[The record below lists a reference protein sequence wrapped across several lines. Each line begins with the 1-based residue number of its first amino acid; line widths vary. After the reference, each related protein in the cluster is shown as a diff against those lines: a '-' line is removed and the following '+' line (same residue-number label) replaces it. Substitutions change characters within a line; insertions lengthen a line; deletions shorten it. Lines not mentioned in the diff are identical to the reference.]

1 MSELN
6 PEKVHV
12 RYLDEGARSDFSLP
26 RRYTLTHS
34 DRTGDRFLTIGRDYD
49 LEQISGGYTR
59 FMRDE
64 VLAEWLDD
72 SGPRLNVYF
81 HVSGGLVFGHAGL
94 RCRIFRS
101 CQRSVLQALRYGDDP
116 LFRKRPELDERPALV
131 HYRSGKPRYNFIEES
146 GAMKEYRMIR

>member
-1 MSELN
+1 MADLD
-6 PEKVHV
+6 PAKVHV
-12 RYLDEGARSDFSLP
+12 RYLKDDGHSDLSLP

-34 DRTGDRFLTIGRDYD
+34 DRTGDRFLTIGKDFD
-49 LEQISGGYTR
+49 LEQISVAYTR

-64 VLAEWLDD
+64 VLAEWLDE

-101 CQRSVLQALRYGDDP
+101 CQRSVLQALRYGDDSM
-116 LFRKRPELDERPALV
+116 FRERPDLDERPALV
-131 HYRSGKPRYNFIEES
+131 HYRSNRARYNFTEES
-146 GAMKEYRMIR
+146 EPMKEYRLV

>member
-1 MSELN
+1 MAELH
-6 PEKVHV
+6 PSKVHV
-12 RYLDEGARSDFSLP
+12 RYLNDDGPSDFSLP

-34 DRTGDRFLTIGRDYD
+34 DRTGDRFLTIGRDFD

-64 VLAEWLDD
+64 VMAEWLDD

-101 CQRSVLQALRYGDDP
+101 CQRSVLQALRHGDEG
-116 LFRKRPELDERPALV
+116 LYRMRPELDERPAMV
-131 HYRSGKPRYNFIEES
+131 HYRSNKARYNFVEES
-146 GAMKEYRMIR
+146 GPLKEYRLI

>member
-1 MSELN
+1 MTDLD
-6 PEKVHV
+6 PVKVHV
-12 RYLDEGARSDFSLP
+12 RYLDGCDRSDFSLP

-64 VLAEWLDD
+64 VLAEWLNDPE
-72 SGPRLNVYF
+72 PRLNVYF

-101 CQRSVLQALRYGDDP
+101 CQRSVLQAFRYGDGS
-116 LFRKRPELDERPALV
+116 LFQKKPELDERPALV
-131 HYRSGKPRYNFIEES
+131 QYRSNKARYNFIEES
-146 GAMKEYRMIR
+146 GPLKDYRPI

>member
-1 MSELN
+1 MAELD
-6 PEKVHV
+6 PAKVHV
-12 RYLDEGARSDFSLP
+12 RYLDETDRSDLLLP

-34 DRTGDRFLTIGRDYD
+34 DRTGDRFLTIGRAYD

-64 VLAEWLDD
+64 VLAEWLDE
-72 SGPRLNVYF
+72 SEPRLNVYF

-101 CQRSVLQALRYGDDP
+101 CQRSVLQALRHGDGP
-116 LFRKRPELDERPALV
+116 LFQKRPDLDERSALV
-131 HYRSGKPRYNFIEES
+131 HFLSNRTRYNFIEES
-146 GAMKEYRMIR
+146 SPLKEYRLI